1 MKRLN
6 LQNFT
11 FISDGFVTVATYVE
25 RPDLYGDMSWTSTPC
40 QLHFY
45 VINSENGYAEI
56 FDTSEIDS
64 AESSVKEHVE
74 EHSIEDTIQNDE
86 SMPESHAEDTIQHDE
101 SMPESHA
108 EDTIQNDELMPE
120 SNAESNLNT
129 IKAVLE
135 LIVSHGLKR
144 GKSDYQHV
152 IRECGEITLKL
163 YVSLVQRVER

>member
-86 SMPESHAEDTIQHDE
+86 SMPESHAEDTIQ
-101 SMPESHA
+101 
-108 EDTIQNDELMPE
+108 NDELMPE